1 MSAAVALPY
10 VWAESKA
17 VRREPYDGIAFYRKR
32 TEQMLRRYVLVA
44 LQVGRVPSLIGN
56 SVFRG
61 KASSYRMRSFEDAVI
76 FVFDIEKCL
85 KNLNSFEQE
94 LIARIAL
101 QEYTQEEAAK
111 LLDQA
116 ERTITRKYPETLDK
130 LSRIF
135 LRYGLL
141 ERSS

>member
-10 VWAESKA
+10 VWAESE
-17 VRREPYDGIAFYRKR
+17 VIRQEPYDGIAFYRKR
-32 TEQMLRRYVLVA
+32 TEQLLRRYVLVA
-44 LQVGRVPSLIGN
+44 LQVGRIPSLIGN

-61 KASSYRMRSFEDAVI
+61 KASNYRMRSFEDAVI

-85 KNLNSFEQE
+85 KKLNSFEQE

-101 QEYTQEEAAK
+101 QEYTQAEAAE

-116 ERTITRKYPETLDK
+116 QRTISRKYPETLDK

-135 LRYGLL
+135 LCHGLL